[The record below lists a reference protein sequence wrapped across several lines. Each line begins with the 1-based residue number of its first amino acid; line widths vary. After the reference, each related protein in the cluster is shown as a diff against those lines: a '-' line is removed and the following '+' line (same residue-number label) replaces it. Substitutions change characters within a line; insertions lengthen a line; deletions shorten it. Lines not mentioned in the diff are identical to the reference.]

1 MPQRSLGTAWK
12 TTLVLNL
19 LCVALV
25 AVPLAL
31 LLGYRLPVGTF
42 GLSILKDPVGRPFL
56 VVDHVST
63 QGWLVGYD
71 SNRHQLETWEGTIIP
86 Q

>member
-1 MPQRSLGTAWK
+1 MSLRSLAAAWK

-19 LCVALV
+19 LCLALV
-25 AVPLAL
+25 AIPSAL
-31 LLGYRLPVGTF
+31 WLGCRLPVGTF
-42 GLSILKDPVGRPFL
+42 GLSVLRDPVGTPFL

-71 SNRHQLETWEGTIIP
+71 CHSHRLQTWEGTILP

>member
-1 MPQRSLGTAWK
+1 MSVRSLVAAWK

-19 LCVALV
+19 LCLVLV
-25 AVPLAL
+25 AVPWAL
-31 LLGYRLPVGTF
+31 WLGCRLPVGTF
-42 GLSILKDPVGRPFL
+42 GLSILKDPVGTPFL

-71 SNRHQLETWEGTIIP
+71 SHRHRLQTWEGTILP